1 MELIDKLWAWGD
13 RHWKL
18 IAVVGFILICIL
30 NH

>member
-13 RHWKL
+13 KHWKL
-18 IAVVGFILICIL
+18 ITIIGFILICIL